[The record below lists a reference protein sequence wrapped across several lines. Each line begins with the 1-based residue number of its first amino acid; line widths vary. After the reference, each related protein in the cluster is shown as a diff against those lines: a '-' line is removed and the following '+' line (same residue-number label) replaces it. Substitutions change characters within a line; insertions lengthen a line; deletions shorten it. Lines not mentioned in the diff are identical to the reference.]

1 MQLGLDD
8 PLALVEA
15 INEFFQLLFF
25 YHGSTRIFGTTDIS
39 VDSWQEDEEW
49 GRKTVLSR
57 LTFLTEQWVWSDG
70 VALRASSTATPSPGR
85 SAALS
90 GQWNHYS

>member
-57 LTFLTEQWVWSDG
+57 LTLHDFRLPFTHW
-70 VALRASSTATPSPGR
+70 R
-85 SAALS
+85 S
-90 GQWNHYS
+90 QDNTK